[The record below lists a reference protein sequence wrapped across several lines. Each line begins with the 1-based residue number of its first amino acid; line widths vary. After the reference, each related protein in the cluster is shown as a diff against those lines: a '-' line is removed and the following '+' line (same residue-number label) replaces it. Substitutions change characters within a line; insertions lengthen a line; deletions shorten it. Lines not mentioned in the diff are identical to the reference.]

1 MAKVLIVYGS
11 TTGNTEWVAETA
23 AARIKEAGHKTE
35 VLEAGQAK
43 ADGLCRGW
51 DLVLFGC
58 STWGQDDIELQEDFA
73 ILFESFDKIE
83 AKGVKTAVFGC
94 GDESF
99 TYFCGAVDAIADK
112 LESLGAEAA
121 GYRLKID
128 GDPHDSDDE
137 ISSWLDS
144 TLSAVE

>member
-23 AARIKEAGHKTE
+23 AAQVKAAGHQADVQEAGH
-35 VLEAGQAK
+35 VK
-43 ADGLCRGW
+43 AEGLCQGW

-58 STWGQDDIELQEDFA
+58 STWGMDDIELQEDFA
-73 ILFESFDKIE
+73 LLFENFDKIA

-94 GDESF
+94 GDESY

-112 LESLGAEAA
+112 LESLGAAA
-121 GYRLKID
+121 VGYRLKID
-128 GDPHDSDDE
+128 GDPHDSGNE
-137 ISSWLDS
+137 ITSWVDS
-144 TLSAVE
+144 ALSAI